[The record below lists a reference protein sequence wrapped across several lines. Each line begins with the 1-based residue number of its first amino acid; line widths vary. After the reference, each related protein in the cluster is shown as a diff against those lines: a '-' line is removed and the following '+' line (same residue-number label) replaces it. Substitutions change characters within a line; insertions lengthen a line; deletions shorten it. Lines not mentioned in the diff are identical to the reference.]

1 MGYARILKDQSGRPS
16 GYREC
21 DGEVCWMPQR
31 QSYEREYRL
40 VKIEPATMEVLN
52 HDFIKDGERVYRQG
66 KLLRGVSPA
75 GFRVINAVYTGG
87 PGGIWSIY
95 GDAGICHPESF
106 VALDDGGVPE
116 GAVFPQSYGRDEE
129 FVYFFTGS
137 TDTGRALRI
146 RACKEP
152 ASFQVLCWQYA
163 KDSSHIYYQGAVV
176 KKADAES
183 FAVLGGGYARDKTHL
198 FLGDRLLEDSPE
210 GFVPPAVGT

>member
-1 MGYARILKDQSGRPS
+1 MGFARILKDESGRPS

-75 GFRVINAVYTGG
+75 GFRVINAIYTGG

-116 GAVFPQSYGRDEE
+116 GAVFPQSYGRDQE
-129 FVYFFTGS
+129 FVYFFSGS
-137 TDTGRALRI
+137 TDSGKALRL

-152 ASFQVLCWQYA
+152 GDFVLLSRNYGR
-163 KDSSHIYYQGAVV
+163 DSRCVYYQEAAIKGADPKTFVV
-176 KKADAES
+176 TGPHDGQDKKHQYHASIAQ
-183 FAVLGGGYARDKTHL
+183 TQT
-198 FLGDRLLEDSPE
+198 
-210 GFVPPAVGT
+210 PPSHKSR

>member
-75 GFRVINAVYTGG
+75 GFRVINAIYTGG

-116 GAVFPQSYGRDEE
+116 GAVFPQRNR
-129 FVYFFTGS
+129 
-137 TDTGRALRI
+137 RA
-146 RACKEP
+146 
-152 ASFQVLCWQYA
+152 
-163 KDSSHIYYQGAVV
+163 QGQ
-176 KKADAES
+176 
-183 FAVLGGGYARDKTHL
+183 L
-198 FLGDRLLEDSPE
+198 
-210 GFVPPAVGT
+210 